1 MKKKEIRT
9 GTNISLPEGVEQS
22 LCACGGVIGL
32 ISLLPEDSDI
42 ESLSSTYRALADNNR
57 IKILT
62 MLSIQPLCVC
72 VIRAI
77 LEISDSRLSY
87 HLSVLKKTGL
97 IAGEQKG
104 TWITYSLTDK
114 GREWLDSGKNI
125 ADAK

>member
-9 GTNISLPEGVEQS
+9 DINISLPEGVEQS
-22 LCACGGVIGL
+22 LCNCGGVNGL
-32 ISLLPEDSDI
+32 ISLLPKDSDI
-42 ESLSSTYRALADNNR
+42 EFLSSTYRALADNNR